1 MSETFPSGISFSR
14 INVHFQINIHI
25 HIDFCSVSIF
35 SRSSISN
42 NKIFW
47 FSFYVVF
54 RCIRVQKG
62 FFTLLVT
69 LVIIKS
75 NIEIRLLCILNII
88 YSKKYIISMT
98 IFKYD
103 DVIKKTRDL
112 YYYFGILKALF
123 FSFVKYLHFFLTFWL
138 CRKTAG

>member
-1 MSETFPSGISFSR
+1 MLGFHVQPIIILGMYFYLILFVYSVWMNIVPTTKNYILPEPNWYLNPNRYGGVSETFPSGISFSR

-25 HIDFCSVSIF
+25 DIDFCSVSIF

-88 YSKKYIISMT
+88 YS
-98 IFKYD
+98 
-103 DVIKKTRDL
+103 
-112 YYYFGILKALF
+112 
-123 FSFVKYLHFFLTFWL
+123 
-138 CRKTAG
+138 